1 MGKNHPPSHRIV
13 TQETKA
19 EASETSEVFCKSQN
33 TLDMNACQGLRE
45 KGAGRHQK
53 LSLTPCSDS
62 KSSVL
67 TLTAGIPSSIN
78 ILFSKVLIF

>member
-1 MGKNHPPSHRIV
+1 MGKNHPPSQRIV
-13 TQETKA
+13 TQEIKA
-19 EASETSEVFCKSQN
+19 EAREKSEVFCKPQN
-33 TLDMNACQGLRE
+33 TLDMNGCQGLRE
-45 KGAGRHQK
+45 KGVGHLQK